1 MKDNFI
7 PALQSIYSVYANDEE
22 MLKGNLKYYKFK
34 ILAINSYNYEEIVEL
49 RGDSHEVVT
58 PSNEGSFIGI
68 YRESDLDT
76 EDFIA
81 DLEVYYNKLD

>member
-7 PALQSIYSVYANDEE
+7 PVSQSIYSVYANDEE

-34 ILAINSYNYEEIVEL
+34 VLAINTYNHEIVEL
-49 RGDSHEVVT
+49 YRYRHDVVD
-58 PSNEGSFIGI
+58 PNDISNFIGL
-68 YRESDLDT
+68 YEERELDT

-81 DLEVYYNKLD
+81 DLEAYYNKLD

>member
-7 PALQSIYSVYANDEE
+7 PVFQSIYSVYANDEE

-49 RGDSHEVVT
+49 RGDSHEVVI
-58 PSNEGSFIGI
+58 PSNEDSFIGI

>member
-7 PALQSIYSVYANDEE
+7 PVSQSIYSVYANDEE

-34 ILAINSYNYEEIVEL
+34 VLAINTYNYEIVEL
-49 RGDSHEVVT
+49 YRDGHDVVT
-58 PSNEGSFIGI
+58 PSNEDSFIGL
-68 YRESDLDT
+68 YEESELDT

>member
-7 PALQSIYSVYANDEE
+7 PVFQSIYSVYANDEE

-49 RGDSHEVVT
+49 HGDSHEVVT
-58 PSNEGSFIGI
+58 PSNEDSFIGI

>member
-7 PALQSIYSVYANDEE
+7 PVFQSIYSVYANDEE
-22 MLKGNLKYYKFK
+22 MLKGNLKYYKSK
-34 ILAINSYNYEEIVEL
+34 VLAINTNNYEVIEL
-49 RGDSHEVVT
+49 CRDCHDVT
-58 PSNEGSFIGI
+58 NPNDISNFIGL
-68 YRESDLDT
+68 YEEHELDT

>member
-7 PALQSIYSVYANDEE
+7 PVSQSIYSVYANDEE

-34 ILAINSYNYEEIVEL
+34 VLAINTYNYEIVEL
-49 RGDSHEVVT
+49 CRDSHDVVT
-58 PSNEGSFIGI
+58 PSNVDNFIGL
-68 YRESDLDT
+68 YEESELDT

>member
-7 PALQSIYSVYANDEE
+7 PVLQSIYSVYANDEE

-49 RGDSHEVVT
+49 RGDSHEVVI
-58 PSNEGSFIGI
+58 PSNEDSFIGI

>member
-7 PALQSIYSVYANDEE
+7 PVFQSIYSVYANDEE

-58 PSNEGSFIGI
+58 PSNEDSFIGI
-68 YRESDLDT
+68 YKESDLDT

>member
-7 PALQSIYSVYANDEE
+7 PVFQSIYSVYANDEE

-49 RGDSHEVVT
+49 RGDR
-58 PSNEGSFIGI
+58 G
-68 YRESDLDT
+68 L
-76 EDFIA
+76 
-81 DLEVYYNKLD
+81 

>member
-7 PALQSIYSVYANDEE
+7 PVSQSIYSVYANDEE
-22 MLKGNLKYYKFK
+22 MLKGNLKYNKYKV
-34 ILAINSYNYEEIVEL
+34 LAINTNNYEVIEL
-49 RGDSHEVVT
+49 CRDSHDVIN
-58 PSNEGSFIGI
+58 PSNEDSFIGL
-68 YRESDLDT
+68 YEESELDT

>member
-7 PALQSIYSVYANDEE
+7 PVFQSIYSVYANDEE

-34 ILAINSYNYEEIVEL
+34 VLAINTYNYEFIEL
-49 RGDSHEVVT
+49 CRDGHEVVT
-58 PSNEGSFIGI
+58 PNDEDSFIGL
-68 YRESDLDT
+68 YEESELDT

>member
-7 PALQSIYSVYANDEE
+7 PVFQSIYSVYANDEE

-34 ILAINSYNYEEIVEL
+34 VLAINTYNYEIVEL
-49 RGDSHEVVT
+49 CKDSHDVVT
-58 PSNEGSFIGI
+58 PSNVDNFIGL
-68 YRESDLDT
+68 YEESELDT

>member
-1 MKDNFI
+1 MKDNFV
-7 PALQSIYSVYANDEE
+7 PVFQSIYSVYANDEE

-34 ILAINSYNYEEIVEL
+34 VLAINTYNYEFVEL
-49 RGDSHEVVT
+49 YRDGHEVVT
-58 PSNEGSFIGI
+58 PSSEDSFIGL
-68 YRESDLDT
+68 YEESELDT

>member
-7 PALQSIYSVYANDEE
+7 PVLQSIYSVYANDEE

-49 RGDSHEVVT
+49 RGGSHEVVT
-58 PSNEGSFIGI
+58 PSNEDSFIGI

-81 DLEVYYNKLD
+81 ELEAYYNKLD